1 MRAPLSRSSV
11 WLTLSVLIL
20 SCTVFQ
26 LGQAR
31 LRNPSVPPDEYER
44 TLRALDQYRALAA
57 APDEVF
63 VPVTGTVKPG
73 DAYSDAPLL
82 IRRLS
87 LLGDLAADAVPSD
100 SDVYEGELVEA
111 VKRFQSRHGLKPD
124 GRIEATTLG
133 QLNVPLC
140 ARVRQL
146 ELSAERW
153 RRHPYDPTRPA
164 IVLNLPEFRLRAYGG
179 TDAGSDPELEMKVV
193 VGKAPDHKSPI
204 LLSQLQA
211 VIFRP
216 YWKVPV
222 SIQRNELLPLIRKDP
237 AWVSANRF
245 ELVTP
250 QGEVAEEE
258 KLSEETLEDIST
270 GKLQLRQ
277 KPGPKNSLGLVKFL
291 FPNEYG
297 VYMHDTAA
305 HSLFA
310 RERRDLSHGCIRVEK
325 PEDLAA
331 WVLREQSDWPRE
343 RIEEAMQGTEPVSV
357 KVKRPIQIVMMYST
371 ASVMKNGEVHFFRDI
386 YGEDA
391 VLEKELAARRK

>member
-1 MRAPLSRSSV
+1 MRSSMSRPSV
-11 WLTLSVLIL
+11 WVTLSVLIL
-20 SCTVFQ
+20 SCAVFQ
-26 LGQAR
+26 LGHAR
-31 LRNPSVPPDEYER
+31 LRSPAVPLDEYER

-57 APDEVF
+57 ESDEVF
-63 VPVTGTVKPG
+63 VPVTGTIKPG
-73 DAYSDAPLL
+73 DSYSDAPIL
-82 IRRLS
+82 IRRLV
-87 LLGDLAADAVPSD
+87 LLGDLPADAVPAD
-100 SDVYEGELVEA
+100 SQVYEGELVEA

-133 QLNVPLC
+133 QLNVPLV

-146 ELSAERW
+146 ELAAERW
-153 RRHPYDPTRPA
+153 RRHPYDPARPA
-164 IVLNLPEFRLRAYGG
+164 IVLNLAEFRLRAYGG
-179 TDAGSDPELEMKVV
+179 ADAGPDPELEMKVV

-204 LLSQLQA
+204 LLSQLQT

-216 YWKVPV
+216 YWNVPS
-222 SIQRNELLPLIRKDP
+222 SIQRKELLPLIRRDH
-237 AWVSANRF
+237 AWVAANNF

-250 QGEVAEEE
+250 RGEVAEEE
-258 KLSEETLEDIST
+258 PLSEDILEDIST

-277 KPGPKNSLGLVKFL
+277 KPGPKNSLGLVKFV

-325 PEDLAA
+325 PADLAE
-331 WVLREQSDWPRE
+331 WVLREQAGWPRE

-357 KVKRPIQIVMMYST
+357 KIKHPIQIVLMYST
-371 ASVMKNGEVHFFRDI
+371 ACVMKNGEVHFFRDI

-391 VLEKELAARRK
+391 ALEKELAARRK

>member
-1 MRAPLSRSSV
+1 MSRPSV
-11 WLTLSVLIL
+11 WVTLSVLIL

-26 LGQAR
+26 LGHAR
-31 LRNPSVPPDEYER
+31 LRNPSVPLDEYER

-57 APDEVF
+57 ESDEVF
-63 VPVTGTVKPG
+63 VPVTGTIKPG
-73 DAYSDAPLL
+73 DSYSDAPIL
-82 IRRLS
+82 IRRLV
-87 LLGDLAADAVPSD
+87 LLGDLPADAVPAD
-100 SDVYEGELVEA
+100 SQVYEGELVEA

-133 QLNVPLC
+133 QLNVPLV

-146 ELSAERW
+146 ELAAERW
-153 RRHPYDPTRPA
+153 RRHPYDPARPA

-179 TDAGSDPELEMKVV
+179 ADAGPDPELEMKVV

-204 LLSQLQA
+204 LFSQLQT

-216 YWKVPV
+216 YWNVPS
-222 SIQRNELLPLIRKDP
+222 SIQRKELLPLIRRDR
-237 AWVSANRF
+237 AWVTANNF

-250 QGEVAEEE
+250 QGEVAEEGT
-258 KLSEETLEDIST
+258 LSEDVLEDIST

-277 KPGPKNSLGLVKFL
+277 KPGPKNSLGLVKFV

-325 PEDLAA
+325 PADLA
-331 WVLREQSDWPRE
+331 E
-343 RIEEAMQGTEPVSV
+343 
-357 KVKRPIQIVMMYST
+357 
-371 ASVMKNGEVHFFRDI
+371 
-386 YGEDA
+386 
-391 VLEKELAARRK
+391 